1 MQLEQ
6 YFYIGTA
13 IVGIVSLFGTLVN
26 KKPQIFIN
34 YMLNLTTGM
43 VGIYLVNTIMK
54 WQEIESGVGINGIT
68 IFVGSILGL
77 PGILMTYG
85 VSFLG

>member
-1 MQLEQ
+1 MKLEQ

-13 IVGIVSLFGTLVN
+13 IVAILSLFGAFVN

-34 YMLNLTTGM
+34 YMLNLTTAM
-43 VGIYLVNTIMK
+43 VGIYLINTIMK

-68 IFVGSILGL
+68 IFVGSVLGL
-77 PGILMTYG
+77 PGVLMTYG

>member
-13 IVGIVSLFGTLVN
+13 IVGIVSLFRTLVN